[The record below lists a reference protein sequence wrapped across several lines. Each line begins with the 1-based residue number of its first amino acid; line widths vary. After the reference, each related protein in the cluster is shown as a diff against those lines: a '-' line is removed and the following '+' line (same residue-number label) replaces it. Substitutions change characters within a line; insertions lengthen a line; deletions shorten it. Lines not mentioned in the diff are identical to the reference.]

1 MNIIAIIGIIIGIIG
16 IILIISIIIY
26 NKFQWYIIKLNK
38 GETIL
43 STALDKKYNILLR
56 YIDYLKTNVKIKNEE
71 FEEFKLLNTKIP
83 INKLNKKIN
92 EMNNAINKV
101 MDNNENLLKEETI
114 ININKDLLEVNISI
128 NGSKKYYNDN
138 LITYNQ
144 LVNSFPSKIIALLFR
159 YKEKDFLDEEI
170 KEELKILDEDNEK
183 SLINDVNSK

>member
-114 ININKDLLEVNISI
+114 ININKELLEVNISI

>member
-26 NKFQWYIIKLNK
+26 NKFQWFIIKLNK

-56 YIDYLKTNVKIKNEE
+56 YIDFLKTNLKIKNEE
-71 FEEFKLLNTKIP
+71 FEEFNLLNTKIP

-114 ININKDLLEVNISI
+114 ININKELLEVNISI

-138 LITYNQ
+138 LIIYNQ